1 MSNVFMNGSTPMELF
16 HELKI
21 KPQRTLRIAQR
32 TQSVTNQRYILRV
45 LRAYLESFVVNETAP

>member
-1 MSNVFMNGSTPMELF
+1 MNGSTPMELF